1 MDPAAKSNHLYFRP
15 SLWLL
20 DQFQFGE
27 EIYGNLSSAR
37 DTIRDGEEEDEDEE
51 GKKRRRNLIKFITS
65 GMQTLDVFS
74 DGVKMEDCYNSRR
87 RLWSEHQG
95 RHGDEEERRNWNSE
109 SCKALCSGVQV
120 LGKME
125 FSALVRLLA
134 LGKQR
139 VYEDGYI
146 RHLARISL
154 PSVFLCINIIRVGRW
169 EISSNTLSEL
179 LLPLMVVGV
188 RRKNI

>member
-37 DTIRDGEEEDEDEE
+37 DTIRDGEEEDEDEG

-109 SCKALCSGVQV
+109 SCKALCNAAAFKCLERWNFPRWCGSWLLESNVCT
-120 LGKME
+120 KM
-125 FSALVRLLA
+125 
-134 LGKQR
+134 
-139 VYEDGYI
+139 D
-146 RHLARISL
+146 
-154 PSVFLCINIIRVGRW
+154 
-169 EISSNTLSEL
+169 T
-179 LLPLMVVGV
+179 
-188 RRKNI
+188 